1 MAISR
6 AQLVKELEPG
16 LNALFG
22 MEYDRYDQ
30 EHTEIYDTESSDRA
44 FEEEVMLSGFGNA
57 ATKSEGAGVS
67 FDSANEVYTSRYTME
82 TIALAFALT
91 EEAMEDNLY
100 DQLGARYT
108 RALARSMAHTKQVKA
123 AATLNNAFNSSFT
136 GGDGKELCAT
146 DHPLGGGGTFRN
158 EPTTAADL
166 NETSLENA
174 LIDISNF
181 VDERNM
187 IVALRGMKL
196 IIPPAPV
203 VVIVLL
209 PILIFPKLLVIDP
222 ESKAPVVTM
231 LELPAT
237 ADAPI
242 SDKTSLADLPSM
254 LVPFTLRKSS
264 SATPLV
270 NTGKL
275 PFEIPVDRVAT
286 VVIAVPFKVMAS
298 ASRVPSISA
307 SPLISKVAASSSPD
321 MVIFLPPVISLLA
334 SVIIALLAITVPLV
348 IPSIKF
354 ISTALAVTP
363 SSMFNSAA
371 VDVIVVLAMDIP
383 SVSRTP
389 STSTLPDISK
399 EAAAT

>member
-30 EHTEIYDTESSDRA
+30 EHTEIFETESSDRA

-57 ATKSEGAGVS
+57 STKSEGAGVQ
-67 FDSANEVYTSRYTME
+67 FDQANEVYTSRYTME

-108 RALARSMAHTKQVKA
+108 RALARSMSHTKQVKA
-123 AATLNNAFNSSFT
+123 AAVLNNAFDSSFA

-158 EPTTAADL
+158 EPSTAADL

-174 LIDISNF
+174 LIDISQF

-196 IIPPAPV
+196 IVPPALQFV
-203 VVIVLL
+203 ADRLL
-209 PILIFPKLLVIDP
+209 
-222 ESKAPVVTM
+222 ESTLRVGTSDNDLNAIKNRGMIPDGYTINHFLTDTDAFFLKT
-231 LELPAT
+231 
-237 ADAPI
+237 DAPNGFKYFERI
-242 SDKTSLADLPSM
+242 PLSTSMEAD
-254 LVPFTLRKSS
+254 FD
-264 SATPLV
+264 
-270 NTGKL
+270 TGKMRYKARERYAFGFSD
-275 PFEIPVDRVAT
+275 PRCVFG
-286 VVIAVPFKVMAS
+286 
-298 ASRVPSISA
+298 
-307 SPLISKVAASSSPD
+307 SPGAA
-321 MVIFLPPVISLLA
+321 
-334 SVIIALLAITVPLV
+334 
-348 IPSIKF
+348 
-354 ISTALAVTP
+354 
-363 SSMFNSAA
+363 
-371 VDVIVVLAMDIP
+371 
-383 SVSRTP
+383 
-389 STSTLPDISK
+389 
-399 EAAAT
+399 